1 MTTQDTAHYD
11 RCVQHA
17 IERHAQRPGGLLP
30 LLHHV
35 QEELG
40 HIPAQAIGA
49 IARALNLSR
58 AEVQGVVS
66 FYPDFRRDP
75 PGRHVLKVCR
85 AEACQAMQG
94 DVLEQRVRSRFGVEL
109 HHTSADGALT
119 LEPVYCLGNCACA
132 PAVML
137 DGEVHGRVTP
147 ARLDELLAGVGP

>member
-1 MTTQDTAHYD
+1 MTTQEQAKHGA
-11 RCVQHA
+11 CVQSA
-17 IERHAQRPGGLLP
+17 IEQHARRPGGLLP
-30 LLHHV
+30 LLHHI
-35 QEELG
+35 QEEIG
-40 HIPAQAIGA
+40 YIPADA
-49 IARALNLSR
+49 IAPIASALNLSR

-66 FYPDFRRDP
+66 FYPDFRRTP

-94 DVLEQRVRSRFGVEL
+94 GALEAHVKRRFAVDL
-109 HHTSADGALT
+109 HQTTENGALT

-147 ARLDELLAGVGP
+147 ARLDELLSGSDA